1 LTQVTVAGM
10 ASSHGLTFWKPEAWE
25 ARRGSERARF
35 KTKYGLDPAEVA
47 LMQNETVAANTQRFR
62 EITNRLIE
70 LRDKFASFVPDVLI
84 LLGDDQDEH
93 FRDQIPQF
101 SIYTGDR
108 IVAIDREATG
118 STPPVM
124 HRNHAE
130 LAQYL
135 YAHCVDDGFDVLES
149 RAFLDDRLISRA
161 HAQVIDFLQPSVPVI
176 PISLNAIHVP
186 APTPMRCY
194 AFGMALRRALAEW
207 PSPLRV
213 VVYASGGL
221 SQFNA
226 EFPFRHYY
234 GPYALGSIDEEFD
247 HQIFAWLRRGE
258 NARLATLSSSALI
271 DHGELQLRQWI
282 TLMGVLGDRRPQW
295 LVYEP
300 FYRAIM
306 GMGVGYWAPFDLPE
320 PVGAER

>member
-1 LTQVTVAGM
+1 MTQVTVAGM
-10 ASSHGLTFWKPEAWE
+10 ASSHGLTFWKPDAWE
-25 ARRGSERARF
+25 NRRAHERARF
-35 KTKYGLDPAEVA
+35 KAKYGMDPADVP
-47 LMQNETVAANTQRFR
+47 LMQNETVATNTQRFR
-62 EITNRLIE
+62 EITNRLLE
-70 LRDKFASFVPDVLI
+70 LRDKFAAFVPDVLI

-108 IVAIDREATG
+108 IVAVDRDTTEGAPPATY
-118 STPPVM
+118 
-124 HRNHAE
+124 RNHAE

-149 RAFLDDRLISRA
+149 RAFPDDRLISRA
-161 HAQVIDFLQPSVPVI
+161 HAQVVGFLQPSVPVI

-234 GPYALGSIDEEFD
+234 GPSALGSIDEEFD

-258 NARLATLSSSALI
+258 NARLATLSSSSLI